1 MNPERTGRR
10 VKNRIKNQVISEML
24 VERIAIGVRKDR
36 AMDEYIEL
44 AGENVQDRWEK
55 VFIKIY
61 EKYPYLLEADG
72 FKIEDII
79 FSLLEMFNRNDIKKF
94 NSEQIEMIG
103 EVFADTI
110 VTFCKGYNEILK
122 MGQEK
127 EEEDD

>member
-24 VERIAIGVRKDR
+24 VDRIAIGVRKNRD
-36 AMDEYIEL
+36 MDEYIKL

-55 VFIKIY
+55 IFIKIY
-61 EKYPYLLEADG
+61 EKYPYLLNADE

-79 FSLLEMFNRNDIKKF
+79 FSVLDMFSNKDIEKF

-110 VTFCKGYNEILK
+110 VTFCKGYNKILK
-122 MGQEK
+122 LGQ